1 MLVKVMRGSASTSM
15 KMGSA
20 AAAEAAAEVAAAA
33 ASAAAVALTA
43 DDDVEDDDKTE
54 SYTLFL
60 VRLVAMP
67 LPSTPEAAAATL
79 LK

>member
-1 MLVKVMRGSASTSM
+1 MRGSASTSM

-60 VRLVAMP
+60 VRLVTMP